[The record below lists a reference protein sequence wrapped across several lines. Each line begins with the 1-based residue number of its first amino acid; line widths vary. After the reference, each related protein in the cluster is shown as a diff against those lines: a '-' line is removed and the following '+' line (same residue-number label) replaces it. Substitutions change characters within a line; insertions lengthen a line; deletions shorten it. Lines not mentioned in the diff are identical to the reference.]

1 MKNSCVVP
9 YPSSFVL
16 RAPAK
21 INWFLSITG
30 KRKDGYHNI
39 LSLMQG
45 IGLYDELT
53 FAQADG
59 LDLISGMDIP
69 PEENLVCKAASALG
83 KRVSCDKGAKISLK
97 KNIPSGAGL
106 GGGSSDAAWTLK
118 GLNMLWKLK
127 LGSTELSSI
136 AAEIGSDVPF
146 FLQGPCAL
154 IEGRGEILKPLKVLY
169 STVLL
174 LVKPSVSVSTAWAY
188 ASYDALPKLT
198 KKAIDIKLLIQA
210 LNRQDFASL
219 DTLINNDLE
228 YAVAERYPVIKD
240 IKTRLMQ
247 SGAMLSAMTGSG
259 SAVFGVF
266 QNRKKAEKAAKTM
279 QPHWC
284 KVVET
289 LI

>member
-1 MKNSCVVP
+1 MKSSRFVP

-16 RAPAK
+16 KTPAK

-30 KRKDGYHNI
+30 KRNDGYHTI
-39 LSLMQG
+39 LSVIQC

-53 FAQADG
+53 FARADG
-59 LDLISGMDIP
+59 LELISDMDIA

-106 GGGSSDAAWTLK
+106 GGGSSDAACTLK
-118 GLNMLWKLK
+118 GLNMLWELK
-127 LGSTELSSI
+127 LGSAELFSI

-154 IEGRGEILKPLKVLY
+154 IEGRGEILKPLKVLFP
-169 STVLL
+169 TVLL
-174 LVKPSVSVSTAWAY
+174 LVKPSVFVSTAWAY
-188 ASYDALPKLT
+188 ASYDARLKLT
-198 KKAIDIKLLIQA
+198 KKPIDIKLLIQA

-266 QNRKKAEKAAKTM
+266 QNREKAEKAAKTM

>member
-1 MKNSCVVP
+1 MRNSRFAP
-9 YPSSFVL
+9 NPSSFVL

-21 INWFLSITG
+21 INWFLNITG
-30 KRKDGYHNI
+30 KRNDGYHNI
-39 LSLMQG
+39 LSLIQS

-59 LDLISGMDIP
+59 LDLISDMDIP

-83 KRVSCDKGAKISLK
+83 KRVSCYKGARISLK

-106 GGGSSDAAWTLK
+106 GGGSSDAACTLK

-127 LGSTELSSI
+127 LGGTELSSI
-136 AAEIGSDVPF
+136 AAETGSDVPF
-146 FLQGPCAL
+146 FLQDPCSL
-154 IEGRGEILKPLKVLY
+154 VEGRGEILKPLKVLS

-174 LVKPSVSVSTAWAY
+174 LVKPSVSVSTSWAY
-188 ASYDALPKLT
+188 ASYDSLPKLT

-210 LNRQDFASL
+210 LNRQDFAAL

-240 IKTRLMQ
+240 IKTQLMQ

-266 QNRKKAEKAAKTM
+266 QNREKAEKAAKTM
-279 QPHWC
+279 QLHWC

>member
-1 MKNSCVVP
+1 MNNSCFVP

-16 RAPAK
+16 KTPAK

-30 KRKDGYHNI
+30 KRPDGYHNI
-39 LSLMQG
+39 LSLMQYV
-45 IGLYDELT
+45 GLE
-53 FAQADG
+53 QSEG
-59 LDLISGMDIP
+59 LNMISDMDIS
-69 PEENLVCKAASALG
+69 PEENLVFKAASTLA

-106 GGGSSDAAWTLK
+106 GGGSSDAACTLK
-118 GLNMLWKLK
+118 GLNMLWKLE
-127 LGSTELSSI
+127 LGSMELFSI
-136 AAEIGSDVPF
+136 ASEIGSDVPF

-154 IEGRGEILKPLKVLY
+154 IEGRGEILKPLKVFVPL
-169 STVLL
+169 VLL

-188 ASYDALPKLT
+188 TSYDARTKLT
-198 KKAIDIKLLIQA
+198 KKPVDIKLFIQA
-210 LNRQDFASL
+210 LNRQDFAFL

-228 YAVAERYPVIKD
+228 SAVAERYPVIKD
-240 IKTRLMQ
+240 VKTRLMQ

-266 QNRKKAEKAAKTM
+266 QNREEAAKAAKTM

>member
-1 MKNSCVVP
+1 MKNSRLVP
-9 YPSSFVL
+9 CPSSFVL
-16 RAPAK
+16 KTPAK
-21 INWFLSITG
+21 INWFLCITG
-30 KRKDGYHNI
+30 KRNDGYHNI
-39 LSLMQG
+39 RTLMQC
-45 IGLYDELT
+45 IGLYDELK
-53 FAQADG
+53 FAHADG
-59 LDLISGMDIP
+59 LDLISDMDIP

-106 GGGSSDAAWTLK
+106 GGGSSDAACTLK
-118 GLNMLWKLK
+118 GLNMLWELN
-127 LGSTELSSI
+127 LGSTELFSI

-146 FLQGPCAL
+146 FLQGPCGL
-154 IEGRGEILKPLKVLY
+154 IEGRGEILRPLKVF
-169 STVLL
+169 SPAVFL
-174 LVKPSVSVSTAWAY
+174 LVKPAVSVSTAWAY
-188 ASYDALPKLT
+188 ASYDARLKLT
-198 KKAIDIKLLIQA
+198 KKPIDIKLFIQA

-247 SGAMLSAMTGSG
+247 AGAMLSAMTGSG

-266 QNRKKAEKAAKTM
+266 QNMKKAENAAMMM

>member
-1 MKNSCVVP
+1 MKKSRFAP
-9 YPSSFVL
+9 DPLSFVL
-16 RAPAK
+16 MAPAK

-30 KRKDGYHNI
+30 KRNDGYHNI
-39 LSLMQG
+39 LSLMQC
-45 IGLYDELT
+45 IGLYDELA
-53 FAQADG
+53 FEQSNK
-59 LDLISGMDIP
+59 LDLICNMDISQ
-69 PEENLVCKAASALG
+69 EENLVFKAASALG
-83 KRVSCDKGAKISLK
+83 KRVLCDNGARISLK

-106 GGGSSDAAWTLK
+106 GGGSSDAACTLK
-118 GLNMLWKLK
+118 GLNMLWKL
-127 LGSTELSSI
+127 ELRSAELFSI
-136 AAEIGSDVPF
+136 ASEIGSDVPF
-146 FLQGPCAL
+146 FLEGPCAL
-154 IEGRGEILKPLKVLY
+154 IEGRGEILKPLKVVSPL
-169 STVLL
+169 VLL

-188 ASYDALPKLT
+188 ASYDARLKLT
-198 KKAIDIKLLIQA
+198 KKTVDIKLFIQA
-210 LNRQDFASL
+210 LNRRDFAFL

-240 IKTRLMQ
+240 IKSRLMQ

-266 QNRKKAEKAAKTM
+266 QNVGKAAKAAKMM

>member
-1 MKNSCVVP
+1 MKNSCFVP

-16 RAPAK
+16 KTPAK
-21 INWFLSITG
+21 INWFLCITG
-30 KRKDGYHNI
+30 KRNDGYHNI
-39 LSLMQG
+39 LSLMQC

-53 FAQADG
+53 FEQSDR
-59 LDLISGMDIP
+59 LDLISDMDIS
-69 PEENLVCKAASALG
+69 PEENLVFKAASALG

-106 GGGSSDAAWTLK
+106 GGGSSDAACTLK
-118 GLNMLWKLK
+118 GLNMLWKLE
-127 LGSTELSSI
+127 LGSTELFSI
-136 AAEIGSDVPF
+136 ASEIGSDVPF

-154 IEGRGEILKPLKVLY
+154 IEGRGEILKPLKVLFP
-169 STVLL
+169 TVLL

-188 ASYDALPKLT
+188 ASYDARLKLT
-198 KKAIDIKLLIQA
+198 KKPVDIKLFIQA
-210 LNRQDFASL
+210 LNRQDFAFL
-219 DTLINNDLE
+219 DMLINNDLE

>member
-1 MKNSCVVP
+1 MKNSCFVP

-16 RAPAK
+16 KTPAK

-30 KRKDGYHNI
+30 KRNDGYHNI
-39 LSLMQG
+39 LSLMQC

-53 FAQADG
+53 FEQSDG
-59 LDLISGMDIP
+59 LDLISDMDIS
-69 PEENLVCKAASALG
+69 PEENLVFKAASALG

-106 GGGSSDAAWTLK
+106 GGGSSDAACTLK

-154 IEGRGEILKPLKVLY
+154 IEGRGEILKPLKVLFP
-169 STVLL
+169 TVLL

-188 ASYDALPKLT
+188 ASYDAP
-198 KKAIDIKLLIQA
+198 
-210 LNRQDFASL
+210 
-219 DTLINNDLE
+219 
-228 YAVAERYPVIKD
+228 P
-240 IKTRLMQ
+240 
-247 SGAMLSAMTGSG
+247 
-259 SAVFGVF
+259 
-266 QNRKKAEKAAKTM
+266 
-279 QPHWC
+279 
-284 KVVET
+284 
-289 LI
+289 

>member
-1 MKNSCVVP
+1 MINSCFAP
-9 YPSSFVL
+9 NPSSLVL
-16 RAPAK
+16 SAPAK

-30 KRKDGYHNI
+30 KRNDGYHNI
-39 LSLMQG
+39 LSLMQS

-53 FAQADG
+53 FEQSDG
-59 LDLISGMDIP
+59 FDLISGMDIP
-69 PEENLVCKAASALG
+69 QEENLVWKAAFALA
-83 KRVSCDKGAKISLK
+83 KRASCDKGAKISLK
-97 KNIPSGAGL
+97 KNIPCGAGL
-106 GGGSSDAAWTLK
+106 GGGSSDAACTLK

-127 LGSTELSSI
+127 LDSTELSSI
-136 AAEIGSDVPF
+136 AAEIGSDVSF

-154 IEGRGEILKPLKVLY
+154 IEGRGEILTPLKVLA
-169 STVLL
+169 SAVLL
-174 LVKPSVSVSTAWAY
+174 LVKPSMSVSTAWAY
-188 ASYDALPKLT
+188 ASYDPLLKLT

-210 LNRQDFASL
+210 LNRQDFAFL
-219 DTLINNDLE
+219 CTLINNDLE

-240 IKTRLMQ
+240 IKTGLMQ
-247 SGAMLSAMTGSG
+247 SGAVLSAMTGSG

-284 KVVET
+284 NVVET

>member
-1 MKNSCVVP
+1 MKNSRFVP
-9 YPSSFVL
+9 CPSSFVL
-16 RAPAK
+16 KTPAK

-30 KRKDGYHNI
+30 KRNDGYHNI
-39 LSLMQG
+39 LSLMQC
-45 IGLYDELT
+45 IGLYDELA
-53 FAQADG
+53 FADADG
-59 LDLISGMDIP
+59 LDLISDMDIP
-69 PEENLVCKAASALG
+69 QEENLVCKAASALG
-83 KRVSCDKGAKISLK
+83 KRSSCDKGAKISLK

-106 GGGSSDAAWTLK
+106 GGGSSDAACTLK
-118 GLNMLWKLK
+118 GLNLLWELN
-127 LGSTELSSI
+127 LGSTELFSI

-154 IEGRGEILKPLKVLY
+154 IEGRGEILKPLKVLFPAI
-169 STVLL
+169 LL

-188 ASYDALPKLT
+188 ASYDARLKLT
-198 KKAIDIKLLIQA
+198 KKPIDIKLFIQA

-219 DTLINNDLE
+219 DALINNDLE

-247 SGAMLSAMTGSG
+247 AGAMLSAMTGSG

-279 QPHWC
+279 QSHWC

-289 LI
+289 LT